1 MQQAGTT
8 SRARPADRRGELVD
22 AAATLFVEQG
32 VAATTV
38 AQVAERAGVAKGTV
52 YLYFATKAHLVAGLR
67 ERLTDGWIAVVV
79 RGFEDVDRGDDYWST
94 VEAVIAETVD
104 YWLAHRRTAACIE
117 SGDTAEAADLVAAQ
131 DQRCVDLVDQAIR
144 MGVERGEVQVAD
156 TALAAQVLFHGLYGA
171 THHVIVDEARPDLDR
186 DRLVAACIEAVRRL
200 LGAP

>member
-1 MQQAGTT
+1 MQQAGPT

-67 ERLTDGWIAVVV
+67 ERLTEGWIAVVV
-79 RGFEDVDRGDDYWST
+79 RWLEDVDRGDDYWST

-104 YWLAHRRTAACIE
+104 YWLANRRTAACIE